1 MKNSSRP
8 IYLLPC
14 TLILL
19 LALILTGCNNN
30 NPQNDTQATLT
41 SSLEASST
49 LPIKTQVNIS
59 ALKGPTSLGL
69 VKLMA
74 DAEEELT
81 ENDYNFTLAGAAD
94 EVSVGLINGSLD
106 IAAIPANLASV
117 LYNRTEGGL
126 TALAIN
132 TLGVLYVIENGSSIN
147 EVTDLIGQTIYSTG
161 KGTTPEY
168 ALNFVLNKNNIDE
181 ADVNIEFLSEA
192 AEVAASLAQGVA
204 AIAVLPEPLVTSVLN
219 QNPDLRI
226 ALDLTKEWDKVRS
239 ETDGVLVT
247 GIYVVRT
254 AFLEENPETVASF
267 LREAEASIAF
277 TSTSPEETANLIV
290 KYGIVP
296 AAPIAL
302 KALPNC
308 NIVFR
313 SGERMFEELSGYLK
327 VLYEANPSSIGGN
340 LPDAEFYYQK

>member
-19 LALILTGCNNN
+19 LALILTACNNT
-30 NPQNDTQATLT
+30 PPNDTQATL
-41 SSLEASST
+41 SSSPESSST
-49 LPIKTQVNIS
+49 PPVKTQVNIS

-69 VKLMA
+69 VKMMA

-81 ENDYNFTLAGAAD
+81 ENEYHFTLAGAAD
-94 EVSVGLINGSLD
+94 EVSVGLVNGSLD

-132 TLGVLYVIENGSSIN
+132 TLGVLYVIENGSTIN
-147 EVTDLIGQTIYSTG
+147 EVTDLMGQTIYSTG

-204 AIAVLPEPLVTSVLN
+204 NIAVLPEPLVTSVLN

-226 ALDLTKEWDKVRS
+226 ALDLTEEWDKVRS
-239 ETDGVLVT
+239 DDDGVLVT

-254 AFLEENPETVASF
+254 AFLEENPEAVDSF
-267 LREAEASIAF
+267 LKDAEASIAY
-277 TSTSPEETANLIV
+277 TSTSPEETADLIV

-313 SGERMFEELSGYLK
+313 SGERMLEELSGYLK